1 MNNLDYVSKAVGQAP
16 MYSTSKCVLII
27 DDDPFGRT
35 ILRLL
40 FESEGY
46 VCIEAENGA
55 IGLAM
60 FEQHQ
65 PDLVITDH
73 NMPVLTGIE
82 FLDRLGK
89 KKQRK
94 VPAVIVV
101 TGNHNHDIKTRAL
114 QSGARAVLEKPYD
127 IGEIRA
133 LANWLLNSEQSIQFG
148 AHSTSQYI

>member
-1 MNNLDYVSKAVGQAP
+1 MDNLGHLLPAVGQT
-16 MYSTSKCVLII
+16 SIRSKCVLII
-27 DDDPFGRT
+27 DDDPYART

-46 VCIEAENGA
+46 MSKEAENGA
-55 IGLAM
+55 LGLAM
-60 FEQHQ
+60 FEQHR
-65 PDLVITDH
+65 PDLIITDY

-101 TGNHNHDIKTRAL
+101 TGDPSHEIKTRAL

-127 IGEIRA
+127 LGEIRD
-133 LANWLLNSEQSIQFG
+133 LANWLLNSEQSIQIG
-148 AHSTSQYI
+148 AYSTIGCS

>member
-1 MNNLDYVSKAVGQAP
+1 MNNLNHISTPADQVP
-16 MYSTSKCVLII
+16 MYSKPKCVLIV
-27 DDDPFGRT
+27 DDDSFART

-46 VCIEAENGA
+46 VCKEAENGA
-55 IGLAM
+55 LGLAM
-60 FEQHQ
+60 YEQYH
-65 PDLVITDH
+65 PDLIITDH

-101 TGNHNHDIKTRAL
+101 TGNPSHDIKTRAL

-133 LANWLLNSEQSIQFG
+133 LANWLLNAEQSIQLGTYSLNQF
-148 AHSTSQYI
+148 A